1 MYQVLLLATSIVV
14 KIEFMELKLKN
25 LFDKSG
31 VAASRLHC
39 GEAAPAGQGDQHCGQ
54 CLHQGLLMMV
64 VFVVEIWAM
73 MIMVL
78 MDEDDKET
86 NAVFGLR
93 LVIVFSFMNNLTL
106 RYWEMLK

>member
-1 MYQVLLLATSIVV
+1 M
-14 KIEFMELKLKN
+14 EFIELKLKN

-39 GEAAPAGQGDQHCGQ
+39 GEAALAGQGDQHCGQ
-54 CLHQGLLMMV
+54 CLHQGWLIMLM
-64 VFVVEIWAM
+64 FVVEIRAM

-86 NAVFGLR
+86 NTVFGLR
-93 LVIVFSFMNNLTL
+93 EDINRKKRFLSGIARIT
-106 RYWEMLK
+106 

>member
-1 MYQVLLLATSIVV
+1 MDQVLLLAASIVV

-54 CLHQGLLMMV
+54 CLYQGLIMMV
-64 VFVVEIWAM
+64 VLVVEIGVM

-78 MDEDDKET
+78 MDEDEDDIRHKVSYCALFHE
-86 NAVFGLR
+86 
-93 LVIVFSFMNNLTL
+93 
-106 RYWEMLK
+106 

>member
-1 MYQVLLLATSIVV
+1 MDQVLLLAASIVV

-31 VAASRLHC
+31 VAACWLHC

-54 CLHQGLLMMV
+54 CLHQGLIMMV
-64 VFVVEIWAM
+64 VFVVEIGVM

-78 MDEDDKET
+78 MDEDEDDIRHKVSYCALFHE
-86 NAVFGLR
+86 
-93 LVIVFSFMNNLTL
+93 
-106 RYWEMLK
+106 

>member
-1 MYQVLLLATSIVV
+1 MDQLLLLAASIVV

-54 CLHQGLLMMV
+54 CLHQGLIMMV
-64 VFVVEIWAM
+64 VFVVEIGVM

-78 MDEDDKET
+78 MDEDDKDIST
-86 NAVFGLR
+86 VFGKR
-93 LVIVFSFMNNLTL
+93 LVILLSFMNNFTL
-106 RYWEMLK
+106 RY

>member
-1 MYQVLLLATSIVV
+1 MDQLLLLADSIVV

-31 VAASRLHC
+31 FAVSRLHC

-54 CLHQGLLMMV
+54 CLHQGLIMMV
-64 VFVVEIWAM
+64 VFVVEIGVM

-78 MDEDDKET
+78 MDEDEDDIRHKVSYCALFHE
-86 NAVFGLR
+86 
-93 LVIVFSFMNNLTL
+93 
-106 RYWEMLK
+106 

>member
-1 MYQVLLLATSIVV
+1 MV

-54 CLHQGLLMMV
+54 CLHQGLIMMV
-64 VFVVEIWAM
+64 VFVVEIGVM

-78 MDEDDKET
+78 MDEDEDDIRHKVSYCALFHE
-86 NAVFGLR
+86 
-93 LVIVFSFMNNLTL
+93 
-106 RYWEMLK
+106 